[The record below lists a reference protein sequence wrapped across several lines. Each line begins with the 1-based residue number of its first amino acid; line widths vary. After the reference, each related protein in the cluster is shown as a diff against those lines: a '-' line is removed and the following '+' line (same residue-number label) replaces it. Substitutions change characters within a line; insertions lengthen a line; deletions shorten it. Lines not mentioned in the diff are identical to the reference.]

1 MKINPIQLAEDLC
14 KALDESW
21 EKSSIVKD
29 EDRNKVFL
37 QYAEN
42 KLQYMK
48 SEGFIAGYTMPE
60 VIDKEEN

>member
-1 MKINPIQLAEDLC
+1 MKTNSIQLAEDLL

-21 EKSSIVKD
+21 EKSNNVKN

-60 VIDKEEN
+60 VRDKEEN